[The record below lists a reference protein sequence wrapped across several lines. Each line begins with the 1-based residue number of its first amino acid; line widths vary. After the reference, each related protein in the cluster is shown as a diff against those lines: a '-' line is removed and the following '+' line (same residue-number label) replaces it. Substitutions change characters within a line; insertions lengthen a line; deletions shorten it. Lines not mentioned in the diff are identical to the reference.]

1 LQPMQHPSLGQI
13 AQMQTPLR
21 LSDDLPPALTPAPS
35 LGADTAT
42 LLTDRL
48 GLSQDAI
55 AKLAAQGAIKLAS
68 AE

>member
-1 LQPMQHPSLGQI
+1 
-13 AQMQTPLR
+13 
-21 LSDDLPPALTPAPS
+21 
-35 LGADTAT
+35 
-42 LLTDRL
+42 LTDRL